1 MWKGKQCH
9 LKAPAVVSQS
19 RTHSRDS
26 DASHA
31 PAEDGLLGYTTAQL
45 QKGRN
50 KETPPCSSTTAKH
63 RQHTDN
69 KLKREQACRTLGL
82 KEERYVMRVPGASFA
97 TSIPGQQL
105 EEPQS
110 ECQQL
115 QVNRQGPR
123 EKLSSFGK
131 TIKNGKPE
139 KQNNHTTAAKDHHE
153 NVYLPRIP
161 NFPVTP
167 NLAYNLNLHNSTPR
181 HCVRTEAPR
190 YPRTAEAKVPWQIAL
205 IHT

>member
-1 MWKGKQCH
+1 MQNSGTQRGTVC
-9 LKAPAVVSQS
+9 
-19 RTHSRDS
+19 D
-26 DASHA
+26 
-31 PAEDGLLGYTTAQL
+31 E
-45 QKGRN
+45 
-50 KETPPCSSTTAKH
+50 
-63 RQHTDN
+63 
-69 KLKREQACRTLGL
+69 
-82 KEERYVMRVPGASFA
+82 VPGG
-97 TSIPGQQL
+97 IL
-105 EEPQS
+105 
-110 ECQQL
+110 CH
-115 QVNRQGPR
+115 VYPR
-123 EKLSSFGK
+123 PAARGAAIGMSTAAGKTGRGHEKSYRLLAK

>member
-1 MWKGKQCH
+1 MTG
-9 LKAPAVVSQS
+9 AGRDRVVERKTVSS
-19 RTHSRDS
+19 EGTCCGLSARTHSRDS

-105 EEPQS
+105 GEPQS

-115 QVNRQGPR
+115 QV
-123 EKLSSFGK
+123 
-131 TIKNGKPE
+131 KPAGATR
-139 KQNNHTTAAKDHHE
+139 KAIVSWQND
-153 NVYLPRIP
+153 
-161 NFPVTP
+161 
-167 NLAYNLNLHNSTPR
+167 
-181 HCVRTEAPR
+181 
-190 YPRTAEAKVPWQIAL
+190 
-205 IHT
+205 

>member
-31 PAEDGLLGYTTAQL
+31 PAEDGLLGYTTAQP

-63 RQHTDN
+63 RQRTDN

-82 KEERYVMRVPGASFA
+82 KEERYVTRVPGASFA

-105 EEPQS
+105 EEPAIGMS
-110 ECQQL
+110 TGAGKTG
-115 QVNRQGPR
+115 RGR
-123 EKLSSFGK
+123 EKSYRLLAKRLRTGNQKSKITTQRQLK
-131 TIKNGKPE
+131 TTMRKSICQESPTS
-139 KQNNHTTAAKDHHE
+139 Q
-153 NVYLPRIP
+153 
-161 NFPVTP
+161 
-167 NLAYNLNLHNSTPR
+167 LHQT
-181 HCVRTEAPR
+181 
-190 YPRTAEAKVPWQIAL
+190 
-205 IHT
+205 